1 MNWTPPRLLASLAAL
16 LTAAAPARGMPYA
29 KEATW
34 QQTLLACQR
43 TVNSS
48 QLKGKERSEARG
60 KLWHQLERDFPTQ
73 CDWLLQDLRGEYW
86 QGLDSEKADEAVR
99 AAAGR
104 SLEEI
109 GDDAGG
115 LRREW
120 GMLPPPEEGVTS
132 GRQVLDLY
140 VRLCERRRAVRLRP
154 LLARHRQIV
163 FTKHFNLGGSHYAY
177 TEGQS
182 DAQRERHFRPGTAL
196 CVLELE
202 DGRGKVR
209 TLVADPKGVIRDP
222 DVSFDGRRILFSWK
236 KADREDDYHLY
247 EWDTGGGEARRLTSG
262 LGVADYEGQYLP
274 SGDIIFNSTRCVQI
288 VDCWWT
294 EVSNLYACDGDGQHI
309 RRLTF
314 DQVHTNYP
322 TVMEDGRVVYTRWEY
337 NDRGQ
342 LYPQPLCQMNP
353 DGTGQTEF
361 YGNNS
366 WFPTTILHARGM
378 PGTQEVLAIATG
390 HHTLQAGKLIVIDRR
405 QGQQEAQG
413 VTLVA
418 PVRETKAVRVDRYG
432 QDGELFQY
440 PYPLSETEYLV
451 TYSPYG
457 WSRRPTLFG
466 IYFMTVDG
474 RRELLASDPTVSC
487 SQPVPLSPRPTPHRR
502 PTLSDYSTG
511 SGTYFVQDVYYGP
524 GLEGV
529 PRGTAKRLRVVAL
542 EYRAAGIGSNR
553 NGGPAGGALVSTPIS
568 IDNGSW
574 DVKVVLGDAR
584 VHDDG
589 SAFFTVPARTPLYFQ
604 VLDDR
609 GYAVQTMRSWSTLQ
623 PGEALSCVGCHEP
636 KDATPRPSARAPQ
649 ALAAG
654 PQPLKPFRAEPR
666 GFSFARE
673 IQPVLDRHCTR
684 CHRRPQAAADL
695 KPAASH
701 TCPRDSEAAL
711 CDQLEPRNSDD
722 HGIPRFTWWSH
733 KGTREWVQYDFR
745 EPTAVRGVRVYWFD
759 DRPRGGGCRVPQAW
773 SLLYKTE
780 GSTEWRE
787 VSALG
792 DYGVAADRYNELQFE
807 PVEVTALRL
816 DVQLLPR
823 FSSGV
828 LEWQVLRDDPSAQP
842 ESEPKLAFSLLDT
855 PVKSSCGRLWSE
867 SYLRL
872 TARGRPNRLVDWIS
886 AQSVPPMLPPYHKGA
901 AKSGLMKT
909 LAEGHN
915 DVKLPRAELET
926 IACWIDL
933 LVPFCG
939 DYTEANCWSEGD
951 RDKYAHFLEK
961 RQRLEALERQS
972 IGELMSGKLPAA
984 RD

>member
-1 MNWTPPRLLASLAAL
+1 MSDPYRMRCLTRKLVFPVVAA
-16 LTAAAPARGMPYA
+16 LTAAPLARGLSDA
-29 KEATW
+29 RRHSW
-34 QQTLLACQR
+34 QETLLSCRETMRDSRAEGKAR
-43 TVNSS
+43 T
-48 QLKGKERSEARG
+48 EARA
-60 KLWHQLERDFPTQ
+60 KLWQQLERDFPIQ
-73 CDWLLQDLRGEYW
+73 CDWLLQDLTGEYW
-86 QGLDSEKADEAVR
+86 RALDGGKEAEALR
-99 AAAGR
+99 AAAEHA
-104 SLEEI
+104 LAEI
-109 GDDAGG
+109 GDEAGG
-115 LRREW
+115 LKREW
-120 GMLPPPEEGVTS
+120 GMLPRPGEGD
-132 GRQVLDLY
+132 GPGAQLLDLY
-140 VRLCERRRAVRLRP
+140 VRLCERRRTLRLQP
-154 LLARHRQIV
+154 LLARAPQVV
-163 FTKHFNLGGSHYAY
+163 FTKHFTLGGSHYAY

-182 DAQRERHFRPGTAL
+182 DAQKERHFQPGTAL

-202 DGRGKVR
+202 GTRAKVR
-209 TLVADPKGVIRDP
+209 TLISDPKGVIRDP
-222 DVSFDGRRILFSWK
+222 DVSLDGRRILFSWK
-236 KADREDDYHLY
+236 KSDREDDYHLY
-247 EWDTGGGEARRLTSG
+247 EWNTGQGEARQLTSG

-294 EVSNLYACDGDGQHI
+294 EVSNLYTCGRDGRHI
-309 RRLTF
+309 RRLSF

-322 TVMEDGRVVYTRWEY
+322 TVTDDGRVLYTRWEY

-366 WFPTTILHARGM
+366 WFPTTILHARGI
-378 PGTQEVLAIATG
+378 PGTQKVLAIATG

-405 QGQQEAQG
+405 HGQQEAQG

-451 TYSPYG
+451 TYDPYG

-466 IYFMTVDG
+466 IYFMTLDG
-474 RRELLASDPTVSC
+474 RRELLVSDPDLSC
-487 SQPVPLSPRPTPHRR
+487 SQPVPLTPRPAPHRR
-502 PTLSDYSTG
+502 PALPDYSKNT
-511 SGTYFVQDVYYGP
+511 GTYFVQDVYSGP

-529 PRGTAKRLRVVAL
+529 ARGTVKRLRVVAL

-584 VHDDG
+584 VYDDG
-589 SAFFTVPARTPLYFQ
+589 SACFTAPARTPVYFQ
-604 VLDDR
+604 LLDAR
-609 GYAVQTMRSWSTLQ
+609 GHAVQTMRSWSTLQ
-623 PGEALSCVGCHEP
+623 PGEAFSCVGCHEP
-636 KDATPRPSARAPQ
+636 KDATPMPSRRPPQ

-654 PQPLKPFRAEPR
+654 PQVLSPFRPEPR
-666 GFSFARE
+666 GFSFPRE
-673 IQPVLDRHCTR
+673 VQPILDRHCIR
-684 CHRRPQAAADL
+684 CHRRPQASADL
-695 KPAASH
+695 KPTASH
-701 TCPRDSEAAL
+701 TCPSDSEAAL

-733 KGTREWVQYDFR
+733 KGTREWAEYEFR
-745 EPTAVRGVRVYWFD
+745 HPVTVRGVRVYWFD
-759 DRPRGGGCRVPQAW
+759 DRPRGGGCRVPQSW
-773 SLLYKTE
+773 SLLYRTE
-780 GSTEWRE
+780 GSSEWRE
-787 VSALG
+787 VAAARE
-792 DYGVAADRYNELQFE
+792 YGVAADTYNDVQFE
-807 PVEVTALRL
+807 SVQVTALRL
-816 DVQLLPR
+816 DVQLQAK

-828 LEWQVLRDDPSAQP
+828 LEWQVLRDGEKASGEAR
-842 ESEPKLAFSLLDT
+842 PKPAFSLLGT

-901 AKSGLMKT
+901 AKSELMKILT
-909 LAEGHN
+909 EGHS
-915 DVKLPRAELET
+915 DVKLSQPELET

-939 DYTEANCWSEGD
+939 DYAEANCWSEGD
-951 RDKYAHFLEK
+951 QEKHAHFLAK
-961 RQRLEALERQS
+961 RRRFEALERQS
-972 IGELMSGKLPAA
+972 IKAFLAG
-984 RD
+984 R